1 MKAVGV
7 FCHDPLL
14 SDRFPLQRDRFID
27 TYNSPMISDKNL
39 WAWKRKKSDAEPE
52 KEALYSGIQSTGGNG
67 DIKRREDGQ
76 PTISRI

>member
-1 MKAVGV
+1 M
-7 FCHDPLL
+7 L
-14 SDRFPLQRDRFID
+14 SLQTVVVWSIPHS
-27 TYNSPMISDKNL
+27 YNSPMISDKNL